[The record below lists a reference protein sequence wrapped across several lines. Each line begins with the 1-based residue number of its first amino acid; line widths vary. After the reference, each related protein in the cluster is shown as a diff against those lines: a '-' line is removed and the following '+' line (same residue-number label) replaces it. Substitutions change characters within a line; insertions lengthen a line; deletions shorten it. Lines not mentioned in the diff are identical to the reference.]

1 TSLNRDRNRN
11 RTLLSTLSVPNHKQT
26 PSTDYLNTLKNVK

>member
-1 TSLNRDRNRN
+1 TSLNRDRN

-26 PSTDYLNTLKNVK
+26 SSADYLNPLKNVK